1 MQVIQTL
8 GPEKETVEVVGTRIS
23 KALAKSRTS
32 WVLGYLG
39 ALYWRVKGDAPNAIN
54 CLRMALMNVPAD
66 SRVCISYMCLYV
78 YVICVLNIVY

>member
-66 SRVCISYMCLYV
+66 SRVCISYIYVSMSMLYV
-78 YVICVLNIVY
+78 H